1 MRLLKGCFNPS
12 AQLNNLVLITRLS
25 LSIFIL
31 LLASGCSWLD
41 GKDKSEPPA
50 VIAEIAPQ
58 AQFSVAVQSGKA
70 PLVVVFTD
78 TSQAGSSSIT
88 SWQWD
93 FGDGGT
99 SALQNP
105 QYTFEIHGTY
115 TVTLTVSSADGTDTS
130 SLAEAV
136 VVAPADTTT
145 KITVVG
151 VRGFPITDVTA
162 SSSTFEIIDQN
173 NNELDQFEIILTSN
187 SESGVIRISKE
198 GYIDGLLHLQNS
210 ELDQTKVLTL
220 LDRLPPIKVDALM
233 GGEYIGIDGAT
244 VVLPEEAFVN
254 ANGESV
260 TGTIDLYITP
270 VDISDELKIKAF
282 PGSFYG
288 MPDESTI
295 PAGEDLQQQLF
306 SFGVA
311 AFSFYQNDEKLQ
323 LKDGLN
329 AELKL
334 PIYASKDIYDEDLVI
349 GGVIPM
355 WILDEETGVWV
366 QEGQGTIIANP
377 LVASGFSLKSSTTH
391 FTWFNTDIWAYSP
404 SGAGGSG
411 SSVGPG
417 SCRLTITIIGAVED
431 EYLSFSLTNGFVST
445 ARSTLTQNILWD
457 SFPIETS
464 IPVGALISA
473 VVTQGEKTKQQNLLC
488 FEANA
493 SVEIIL
499 EEAAPEFVTWN
510 LEALPVF
517 NRETP
522 NDPYTI
528 ISNDIIIGGHFINT
542 SQVEVESSLVVN
554 SPFSLLNR
562 RYKRGVVFLETDPSP
577 TIIRAVLSNDFG
589 QDERVTP
596 IEYIAEHSPLLA
608 YFYVVPSLDGVGL
621 EYRWSV
627 EGADSADVYYL
638 GEDPTSIGAIAFR
651 IVDIDADFIV
661 NGQLSGLDGFVRIDF
676 NNQYGQTVKIGRLAD
691 LLCSGEACPQ

>member
-377 LVASGFSLKSSTTH
+377 LVASGFSLKSSTML
-391 FTWFNTDIWAYSP
+391 I
-404 SGAGGSG
+404 
-411 SSVGPG
+411 
-417 SCRLTITIIGAVED
+417 CR
-431 EYLSFSLTNGFVST
+431 
-445 ARSTLTQNILWD
+445 
-457 SFPIETS
+457 
-464 IPVGALISA
+464 
-473 VVTQGEKTKQQNLLC
+473 
-488 FEANA
+488 
-493 SVEIIL
+493 
-499 EEAAPEFVTWN
+499 
-510 LEALPVF
+510 
-517 NRETP
+517 
-522 NDPYTI
+522 
-528 ISNDIIIGGHFINT
+528 
-542 SQVEVESSLVVN
+542 
-554 SPFSLLNR
+554 
-562 RYKRGVVFLETDPSP
+562 
-577 TIIRAVLSNDFG
+577 
-589 QDERVTP
+589 
-596 IEYIAEHSPLLA
+596 
-608 YFYVVPSLDGVGL
+608 
-621 EYRWSV
+621 
-627 EGADSADVYYL
+627 
-638 GEDPTSIGAIAFR
+638 
-651 IVDIDADFIV
+651 
-661 NGQLSGLDGFVRIDF
+661 
-676 NNQYGQTVKIGRLAD
+676 
-691 LLCSGEACPQ
+691 